1 MKVII
6 NQKLVKR
13 NQWWTKTTFYL
24 SMIIL
29 IFGIIFSFTAKL
41 VSYGNLI
48 FILII
53 LAVGYIMLR
62 VNGILSARWGTSP
75 RPDEILSS
83 ALKGLPNEFTLFLF
97 VKDLSYLLLGPNG
110 AWILELYNTTSKVI
124 YDKTRDKWRIQKQ
137 GSFIKRLFN
146 SELFSDPNK
155 DIRFFRSVWDTVHS
169 KLVEHDESLSPQF
182 ILVFTNPEVQLDTI
196 ESPFPTI
203 RIDKLKEYVRKKL
216 ELSSIQ
222 QELISKIQM
231 ELSK

>member
-6 NQKLVKR
+6 NQHLVKR

-41 VSYGNLI
+41 ISYSNLI
-48 FILII
+48 FTLII
-53 LAVGYIMLR
+53 LAVGYIMMR

-97 VKDLSYLLLGPNG
+97 IKDLPYLLLGPNG
-110 AWILELYNTTSKVI
+110 VWIFEIYNTTSKVI
-124 YDKTRDKWRIQKQ
+124 YDRPRNKWRIQKQ

-155 DIRFFRSVWDTVHS
+155 DIRFFRSVWDSVHS

-182 ILVFTNPEVQLDTI
+182 ILVFTNPEVQLEAS
-196 ESPFPTI
+196 ESPFPALKL
-203 RIDKLKEYVRKKL
+203 DKLKEYIRKKPIL
-216 ELSSIQ
+216 NPNQQKTIEKILEELS
-222 QELISKIQM
+222 
-231 ELSK
+231 

>member
-1 MKVII
+1 MKVIS
-6 NQKLVKR
+6 NQKLINR

-24 SMIIL
+24 SMSIL

-53 LAVGYIMLR
+53 LAGGYIMLR

-83 ALKGLPNEFTLFLF
+83 ALKGLPNDFTLFLF
-97 VKDLSYLLLGPNG
+97 IKDLSYVLLGPNG
-110 AWILELYNTTSKVI
+110 AWILEPYNTTSKVI
-124 YDKTRDKWRIQKQ
+124 YDKSRNKWRIQKQ

-155 DIRFFRSVWDTVHS
+155 DVHFFKSVWETVHS
-169 KLVEHDESLSPQF
+169 KLVEHGESLTPQY
-182 ILVFTNPEVQLDTI
+182 ILVFTNPEVLLETL
-196 ESPFPTI
+196 ESPYPTI
-203 RIDKLKEYVRKKL
+203 KIDKLKEYIRKKPDL
-216 ELSSIQ
+216 NPVQ
-222 QELISKIQM
+222 QNVVEKLQT